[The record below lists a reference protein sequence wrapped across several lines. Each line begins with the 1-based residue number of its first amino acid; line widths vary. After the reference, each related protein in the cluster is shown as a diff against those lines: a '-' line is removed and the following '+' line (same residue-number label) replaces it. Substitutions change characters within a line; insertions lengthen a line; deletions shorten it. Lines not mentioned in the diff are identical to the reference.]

1 MTEQVAMPELSV
13 VPEQVS
19 VLFKV
24 KSMVAPDTAAEE
36 LVTFKVALT
45 EVAWPCGPLALST
58 VKVVGAAVGADTVTV
73 PDPEAAA

>member
-45 EVAWPCGPLALST
+45 EVAWL
-58 VKVVGAAVGADTVTV
+58 
-73 PDPEAAA
+73 